1 VEQAIRSLE
10 SSSDLFWLANSP
22 PRQDTEY
29 LVAHLANVGIL
40 SLRIGMAQ
48 GYSGERL
55 VELGMAAF
63 LFDVGMWRLP
73 EAMLG
78 KTEQLSDEEV
88 AAIRS
93 HPRLSA
99 EIVSRW
105 QPPLPSVV
113 EMIQQHHEREQGQG
127 YPQGLAGDAVNSGA
141 KIIGLM
147 DTYAALIHPRPYRP
161 RFHPHEAVREIL
173 RSRREGFPSH
183 LVKALLAEIS
193 VFPPR
198 TVVKLNNG
206 EVGRVIAVNRNH
218 PLRPKVE
225 IFADA
230 RGSRLAVPKILDLSE
245 APFLYITG
253 PLTEAAR

>member
-253 PLTEAAR
+253 PLAEAAR